1 MTIVLDASAVLA
13 VINREPGAELVVSA
27 LEFASIS
34 AVNYAEVASKLIER
48 GFSFD
53 AARMSIEQIGINVVV
68 YDDEQAIRTG
78 ELRRATKQRG
88 LSLADR
94 ACLALAER
102 EKAPVLTADRQWAAL
117 DLEIDI
123 RLIR

>member
-34 AVNYAEVASKLIER
+34 AVNYAEVASKLIEK

-68 YDDEQAIRTG
+68 YDDEQAMRTG